1 MRLPRII
8 QRKKIPDLFLR
19 EPDIPFFGKELQSS
33 PDSIH
38 TIVMAGLY
46 DLADRFRLRI
56 ISVSQD
62 MVFPFLIFTGELD
75 TRYEFRIPAFQKARD
90 DGASLDCIMI
100 GDREYR
106 KFRFPYLF
114 QDLLRPVRAVRNC
127 RMHMQVD
134 LNHSFIPVSQKLL
147 LYYTTKQIAFFFV

>member
-19 EPDIPFFGKELQSS
+19 ETDIPFFGKELQSS

-46 DLADRFRLRI
+46 DLADRFCLRI

-90 DGASLDCIMI
+90 DGTALDCIMI

-106 KFRFPYLF
+106 KLRFPYLF
-114 QDLLRPVRAVRNC
+114 QDLRAVRNR

-134 LNHSFIPVSQKLL
+134 LYHSFIPVSQKLL